1 MTLPLA
7 SVSSEKKKKPSLLL
21 TFSAVAVLITGGI
34 AAVWFFTQG
43 KPLVR
48 SLPIGATVIPQDAV
62 FTVSLTTDV
71 QQWDSLR
78 EFGTKQLQTELDRN
92 LIALRDR
99 FLSRYGFDFQQHVQ
113 PWVGDGVT
121 FAVLAPPKPAEGSS
135 PSINDTAINPQP
147 LLVVLPIKNPQAGEK
162 ILTQMQ
168 TVSAKTWRDTPAE
181 SLRDR
186 TYGNVKIKEATNKN
200 GEELAIAIVD
210 GGKYV
215 VMSDESQAINQV
227 IDAQQQQTTINKL
240 PGFADNFTK
249 IASYQPFA
257 QFYLN
262 IPSSAQLISGLPNRQ
277 LPAQVLG
284 QLQNHQGLVG
294 TVLVEPEGVRLK
306 AASWLKPNSR
316 RTLAVENN
324 AATMAKRVPAQT
336 MMLWSGSNLRRLW
349 TDYVATSQGNSLAP
363 INPEQLRKDFKS
375 LTNLELE
382 RDFLS
387 WMGGEFALSIVP
399 ASSNNDFRAALLFM
413 VQVRDRPKADAAMKK
428 LDEAMSTQYQLK
440 IEKTTVANQELTR
453 WFSPFGTLTA
463 SHGWMD
469 NNVKFITMGAPIT
482 DIILPATPNP
492 LAQTSLYQTAV
503 PSPFNPGNSNFF
515 LDVER
520 LAKNFPLPPLFPN
533 QQSLLAATSTIGI
546 STNINDNRSIQYEA
560 LIRLRKTDKPSPLP
574 TPMETLK
581 LE

>member
-43 KPLVR
+43 KPLGR
-48 SLPIGATVIPQDAV
+48 SLPTGATVIPQDAV

-121 FAVLAPPKPAEGSS
+121 FAVLAPQKSPEGSS
-135 PSINDTAINPQP
+135 PSTNDTAINPQP
-147 LLVVLPIKNPQAGEK
+147 LLVVLPIKNPQAGGK

-168 TVSAKTWRDTPAE
+168 TVSAKTWRD
-181 SLRDR
+181 R
-186 TYGNVKIKEATNKN
+186 TYGNVTIKEATNEN
-200 GEELAIAIVD
+200 GEELVIAIVD
-210 GGKYV
+210 GGKHL

-262 IPSSAQLISGLPNRQ
+262 IPSSAQLIGGLPNRQ

-284 QLQNHQGLVG
+284 QLQNNQGLVA
-294 TVLVEPEGVRLK
+294 TVSVEPEGIRLK

-349 TDYVATSQGNSLAP
+349 TDYVATSKGNSLAP

-382 RDFLS
+382 QDFLS

-413 VQVRDRPKADAAMKK
+413 VQVRDRPKAEAAMKK

-440 IEKTTVANQELTR
+440 IEKTTVTNQELTR

-492 LAQTSLYQTAV
+492 LAQTSLYQMAV

-520 LAKNFPLPPLFPN
+520 LAKNFPLPLLFPY

-546 STNINDNRSIQYEA
+546 STSINDNHSIQYEA
-560 LIRLRKTDKPSPLP
+560 LIRLRKTDKPSPLT
-574 TPMETLK
+574 TPIETLK
-581 LE
+581 PE